1 VSPMNTFADIVLAP
15 IAMFSGKPLAVG
27 IALFLLLTAL
37 GLYVFWLYPMARRF
51 VGTYKGLTLTV
62 RKIRQSQGTQ
72 EEHLGAVDAVFEK
85 SRLKSN
91 WHQYRACVEFD
102 EGQVY
107 SYSDPQPFFGADRVP
122 GHSYVKWSATLSGV
136 FLTIGLAFTFVGLSA
151 ALLQMGGD
159 GHSLDPKQLRQAV
172 EGILAVSSVKFIT
185 SIAGILAYIFW
196 TIVARIQANRQE
208 YAVQALNAEL
218 RLLSNYVAP
227 EMVLRQQLLSTH
239 RQEQLFQTFGNDLAV
254 AIGQQIEAALRSR
267 EDALPTAIAES
278 VGVAVAQAIA
288 PISTE
293 LSEIGVQIGKAGGE
307 ITGGAGDIF
316 SKAWKEGVGG
326 HLELFGEQMSKTISA
341 LESLPEKVRA
351 TEAGFGGEIDRTTR
365 QLAETTMS
373 LTGSL
378 DRTQA
383 MMAATVAAFSDKISS
398 IPSVIESA
406 SRESATA
413 IGSAIEKTLADSSRT
428 AAEASRVGADQ
439 LAIRVG
445 EIAGALTESSNRLR
459 EAGDHSAAGLKAARD
474 ELKMGVKD
482 GIKTIADTA
491 ENASVQL
498 SKTVSGLA
506 DVVNGLTACLS
517 RTATQIEA
525 QQGRLATAG
534 EVVGAASTK
543 LATAAG
549 NVETATTP
557 LSGSIRNINVAL
569 DQLSKA
575 TEQLH
580 RSSASGQKVAELLN
594 GSLEKAKSVSE
605 TQARQ
610 FTDLEKAVKQT
621 LNELNNGVLRLG
633 KEISEC
639 IETYDSEIA
648 KSIGSLETAILD
660 VADIV
665 DQRRPGALNP
675 VSRG

>member
-1 VSPMNTFADIVLAP
+1 
-15 IAMFSGKPLAVG
+15 MFSGKPLAVS
-27 IALFLLLTAL
+27 IALLLLSTAF
-37 GLYVFWLYPMARRF
+37 GLYAFWLYPMARRF
-51 VGTYKGLTLTV
+51 VGTYTGLTLAV
-62 RKIRQSQGTQ
+62 RKIRLSKGTQ
-72 EEHLGAVDAVFEK
+72 EEHLGFIDTVFER

-102 EGQVY
+102 DGQVY
-107 SYSDPQPFFGADRVP
+107 SYSDPQPFFAADRVP

-136 FLTIGLAFTFVGLSA
+136 FLTVGLAFTFVGLSA

-196 TIVARIQANRQE
+196 TIIARVQANRQE
-208 YAVQALNAEL
+208 HAVQDLNAEI
-218 RLLSNYVAP
+218 RLLSTYVAP
-227 EMVLRQQLLSTH
+227 EMVLRQQLLSTN
-239 RQEQLFQTFGNDLAV
+239 RQELLFQTFGNDLAV
-254 AIGQQIEAALRSR
+254 AIGQRIEAALRAR
-267 EDALPTAIAES
+267 EDALPSAIADS
-278 VGVAVAQAIA
+278 VGVALAQAIA
-288 PISTE
+288 PVSKE
-293 LSEIGVQIGKAGGE
+293 LSEIGIQIGKAGGE

-326 HLELFGEQMSKTISA
+326 HLELFGEQMSKTIAA
-341 LESLPEKVRA
+341 LESLPGKVRA
-351 TEAGFGGEIDRTTR
+351 TETGFGGEIDRTTR
-365 QLAETTMS
+365 QLAETTMN

-378 DRTQA
+378 ERTQA
-383 MMAATVAAFSDKISS
+383 TMAASIAAFSDKISS

-413 IGSAIEKTLADSSRT
+413 IGAAIERTLADSSRT

-439 LAIRVG
+439 LAVRVG

-474 ELKMGVKD
+474 ELETGVRD
-482 GIKTIADTA
+482 GIKTIADTT
-491 ENASVQL
+491 ETASAQL
-498 SKTVSGLA
+498 SETVSSLA
-506 DVVNGLTACLS
+506 EVVNGLTACLS
-517 RTATQIEA
+517 RTAIQIEA

-575 TEQLH
+575 TEQLN
-580 RSSASGQKVAELLN
+580 RSSASGEKVAEMLN

-610 FTDLEKAVKQT
+610 FTDLERAVKQT
-621 LNELNNGVLRLG
+621 LNELNDGVLRLG
-633 KEISEC
+633 KQISDC
-639 IETYDSEIA
+639 IETYDAEIA
-648 KSIGSLETAILD
+648 KSIGSLETAMLD

-665 DQRRPGALNP
+665 DQRRPGATISG
-675 VSRG
+675 VRG